1 VVLRDRGVLRFV
13 KYVSESA
20 KGDRWDVI
28 GAVEVVDDEDD
39 DEDEDAEA

>member
-1 VVLRDRGVLRFV
+1 MVLRDRGVLRFV

-28 GAVEVVDDEDD
+28 GAVEVIDDDDD
-39 DEDEDAEA
+39 DEDEDAEE

>member
-1 VVLRDRGVLRFV
+1 VLRFV

-28 GAVEVVDDEDD
+28 GAVEVIDDDG
-39 DEDEDAEA
+39 DEDEDAEE